1 MKIKKINIKET
12 FDTHIDK
19 IKQTMW
25 LRINIEVERW
35 KYYIPLDIYVSTKGR
50 IKDKEGNLQTVCAQ
64 NNYLFYKGT
73 PVHRIVIQTFKPIP
87 NYATMT
93 VDHLNHN
100 TRDNSIENLEWV
112 TREENLKRERED
124 TADNSPVTHSATS
137 EFVKLNGIKV
147 DAKTAKALLKSLKGL
162 DNKKIEDIFT
172 KLSSTKF
179 TSYGSYSIQYCEE

>member
-12 FDTHIDK
+12 LDTHIDK
-19 IKQTMW
+19 IKRTMW

-124 TADNSPVTHSATS
+124 TANNSPETHSATS
-137 EFVKLNGIKV
+137 EFVKLNGVKV

-162 DNKKIEDIFT
+162 DSKKIEAIFT